1 MTWLKFTVK
10 LRPSICFMCL
20 FVWLSFLLLCF
31 IFLSNG
37 SVVPS
42 ILIKIDAE
50 AQIDQRQLVAFMNTT
65 LKSGALGKYE
75 VDNSSVQCTG
85 THSEETIAG
94 HISMARK
101 YCWPVKG
108 QPCCFDVLT
117 RFAWTD
123 STYYQLL
130 PCDPQLVSSPTE
142 SSIYSQR

>member
-1 MTWLKFTVK
+1 MTRLLIAASFTYWLYVFHKWHDMTWLTVK
-10 LRPSICFMCL
+10 LRPSIFFMYL

-65 LKSGALGKYE
+65 LKSGVLGNYE
-75 VDNSSVQCTG
+75 VDPSSVQSTG
-85 THSEETIAG
+85 TFSEETTAG

-101 YCWPVKG
+101 YCWPVK
-108 QPCCFDVLT
+108 VLHG
-117 RFAWTD
+117 RIPLIINC
-123 STYYQLL
+123 Y
-130 PCDPQLVSSPTE
+130 LVTW
-142 SSIYSQR
+142 